1 MLSVVLIAGVIYVF
15 TDTQKHKQVALNK
28 GVDDDQLTL
37 FTVLLWL
44 YAFPPIASFLI
55 VDAYNIWVTIIFVCF
70 YIPGII
76 LARRLSVKLGTGYD
90 FQRKLGREYDKAMWL
105 GFLGIGL
112 VLFNWILRGFQSL
125 IRNNPS

>member
-1 MLSVVLIAGVIYVF
+1 MLSIVLIAGIIYVF
-15 TDTQKHKQVALNK
+15 TDTQKNKHVALDK
-28 GVDDDQLTL
+28 GVDEDQLTL
-37 FTVLLWL
+37 FAVLLWL
-44 YAFPPIASFLI
+44 YAFPPIASFLF
-55 VDAYNIWVTIIFVCF
+55 VDAYNIWIALIFVCF

-112 VLFNWILRGFQSL
+112 VLFNWVLRGFQSL
-125 IRNNPS
+125 MRNNSS